1 MKGGEQVGSGTA
13 GARAEGQGGTLTV
26 TGKDDHGHDIELTL
40 RCERFDEV
48 VAEGG

>member
-1 MKGGEQVGSGTA
+1 VGAGTA
-13 GARAEGQGGTLTV
+13 GVRVEGIGGVLTV
-26 TGKDDHGHDIELTL
+26 SGKDDDGHPIELSV

>member
-1 MKGGEQVGSGTA
+1 VSPAGRGGELKV
-13 GARAEGQGGTLTV
+13 R
-26 TGKDDHGHDIELTL
+26 GKDDHGHDIELSV